1 MPCPVCGSLSH
12 PNPRMLSREQT
23 VDQKTLDNEK
33 RKLDKMEKDSVDQSL
48 KAGSLKEQSN
58 ASWRQIVA
66 SAEELLEEFQEF
78 HKKNKSGNGQT
89 EDFMTVWKQLTSMV
103 KGHRN
108 SARIFWRKVKKKSG
122 KPRKIQKKENS
133 GKVLE
138 RLEKEKEELLEKEFL

>member
-1 MPCPVCGSLSH
+1 MIRKH
-12 PNPRMLSREQT
+12 WIA
-23 VDQKTLDNEK
+23 EK

-103 KGHRN
+103 KRAQEQCEDLLAGSEKEIR
-108 SARIFWRKVKKKSG
+108 
-122 KPRKIQKKENS
+122 KPRKIQKERKQWKS
-133 GKVLE
+133 PWSVLKRKKRSCLKKRISLTE
-138 RLEKEKEELLEKEFL
+138 SRPA

>member
-1 MPCPVCGSLSH
+1 MQRCTAAERILSADIPYFSGCAGRPLARELKDEVPCPVCGSLSH

-78 HKKNKSGNGQT
+78 HKKK
-89 EDFMTVWKQLTSMV
+89 
-103 KGHRN
+103 
-108 SARIFWRKVKKKSG
+108 
-122 KPRKIQKKENS
+122 
-133 GKVLE
+133 
-138 RLEKEKEELLEKEFL
+138 